1 MSKDELDQAPG
12 AGLGSTDLTGT
23 DLGNADL
30 HGANL
35 RADPG
40 ASAFDHTW
48 SLLRDTAEVHA
59 ARGEVAPVVRD
70 LIASLSE
77 DPLGEE
83 DTTIRLTEALDSP
96 RVRSAREAR
105 ERIRADLQNEVR
117 TR

>member
-12 AGLGSTDLTGT
+12 AGLGSTDLGST
-23 DLGNADL
+23 DLQAT
-30 HGANL
+30 
-35 RADPG
+35 DPG
-40 ASAFDHTW
+40 PTAFDHTW

-70 LIASLSE
+70 LIASLAE
-77 DPLGEE
+77 DPLGED

-105 ERIRADLQNEVR
+105 ARIRADLQNEVH

>member
-12 AGLGSTDLTGT
+12 AALGSTDLGS
-23 DLGNADL
+23 ADL
-30 HGANL
+30 RGA
-35 RADPG
+35 APEAPD
-40 ASAFDHTW
+40 FDRTW

-59 ARGEVAPVVRD
+59 ARGEVRPVVAD

-83 DTTIRLTEALDSP
+83 ETTVRLTEALDSP

>member
-12 AGLGSTDLTGT
+12 AGLGSTDLGSG
-23 DLGNADL
+23 DLRSD
-30 HGANL
+30 
-35 RADPG
+35 DPG

-83 DTTIRLTEALDSP
+83 DTTVRLTQALDSP

-105 ERIRADLQNEVR
+105 ARIRADLQNEVH

>member
-12 AGLGSTDLTGT
+12 AGLGSTDL
-23 DLGNADL
+23 DSADV
-30 HGANL
+30 
-35 RADPG
+35 PG
-40 ASAFDHTW
+40 PEPAVPDFDRTW

-59 ARGEVAPVVRD
+59 ARGEVGPAVRD
-70 LIASLSE
+70 LVASLGA

-83 DTTIRLTEALDSP
+83 DTTTLLTQALDSP

>member
-12 AGLGSTDLTGT
+12 AGLGSTDLGS
-23 DLGNADL
+23 ADL
-30 HGANL
+30 
-35 RADPG
+35 RSADPG
-40 ASAFDHTW
+40 PSAFDHTW
-48 SLLRDTAEVHA
+48 ALLRDTAEVHA
-59 ARGEVAPVVRD
+59 ARGEVAPVVRE

-77 DPLGEE
+77 DPLGEN

-105 ERIRADLQNEVR
+105 ERIRADLQNEVH

>member
-12 AGLGSTDLTGT
+12 AGLGSTDVDSAGVR
-23 DLGNADL
+23 G
-30 HGANL
+30 
-35 RADPG
+35 ADPE
-40 ASAFDHTW
+40 APDFDRTW

-59 ARGEVAPVVRD
+59 ARGEVAPAVAD
-70 LIASLSE
+70 LIASLTE

-83 DTTIRLTEALDSP
+83 DTAVRLTEALDSP

>member
-12 AGLGSTDLTGT
+12 AGLGSTDLGS
-23 DLGNADL
+23 
-30 HGANL
+30 
-35 RADPG
+35 ADPG
-40 ASAFDHTW
+40 PSAFDHTW

-77 DPLGEE
+77 DPLGEN

-105 ERIRADLQNEVR
+105 ERIRADLQNEVH

>member
-12 AGLGSTDLTGT
+12 AGLGSTDLGSA
-23 DLGNADL
+23 GV
-30 HGANL
+30 
-35 RADPG
+35 RSADPD
-40 ASAFDHTW
+40 APDFDHTW

-59 ARGEVAPVVRD
+59 ARGEVAPVVAD

-83 DTTIRLTEALDSP
+83 DTTARLAEALDSP

>member
-12 AGLGSTDLTGT
+12 AGLGSTDLGSSG
-23 DLGNADL
+23 LRS
-30 HGANL
+30 ANP
-35 RADPG
+35 AAPD
-40 ASAFDHTW
+40 FDRTW

-70 LIASLSE
+70 LIASLAE
-77 DPLGEE
+77 DPLGEQ
-83 DTTIRLTEALDSP
+83 DTTVRLTEALNSP

>member
-12 AGLGSTDLTGT
+12 AGLGSTDLDSAEPDATDVHGT
-23 DLGNADL
+23 EPAAPD
-30 HGANL
+30 
-35 RADPG
+35 
-40 ASAFDHTW
+40 FDRTW

-70 LIASLSE
+70 LVAALGQ

-83 DTTIRLTEALDSP
+83 NTTTLLTEALDSP

-105 ERIRADLQNEVR
+105 ERIRTDLQNEVR

>member
-12 AGLGSTDLTGT
+12 AGLGSTDLGS
-23 DLGNADL
+23 ADL
-30 HGANL
+30 
-35 RADPG
+35 RSADPG
-40 ASAFDHTW
+40 ASAFDQTW

-77 DPLGEE
+77 DPLGEK
-83 DTTIRLTEALDSP
+83 DTTVRLTEALDSP

-105 ERIRADLQNEVR
+105 ERIRADLQNEVH

>member
-12 AGLGSTDLTGT
+12 AGLGSTDLSST
-23 DLGNADL
+23 DLQA
-30 HGANL
+30 
-35 RADPG
+35 ADPG
-40 ASAFDHTW
+40 PTAFDHTW

-70 LIASLSE
+70 LIASLAE
-77 DPLGEE
+77 DPLGEN

-105 ERIRADLQNEVR
+105 ARIRADLQNEVH

>member
-12 AGLGSTDLTGT
+12 AGLGSTDLGS
-23 DLGNADL
+23 ADL
-30 HGANL
+30 
-35 RADPG
+35 RSADPG

-59 ARGEVAPVVRD
+59 ARGEVAPMVRD
-70 LIASLSE
+70 LIASLTE

-83 DTTIRLTEALDSP
+83 DTTVRLTEALDSP

-105 ERIRADLQNEVR
+105 ERIRADLQNEVH